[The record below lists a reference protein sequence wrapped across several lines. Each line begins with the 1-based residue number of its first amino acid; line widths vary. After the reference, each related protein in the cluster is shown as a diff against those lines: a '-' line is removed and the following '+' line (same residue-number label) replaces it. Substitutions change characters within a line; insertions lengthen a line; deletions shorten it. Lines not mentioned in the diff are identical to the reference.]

1 MRIYQIEL
9 SNDIIDISADNI
21 GKLLSILLDM
31 RIDISLIKQITIR

>member
-9 SNDIIDISADNI
+9 HNDIIDISADNI